1 MSTQVN
7 TPQSVFVWNDQVLF
21 ADFDN
26 HRVRKILPNGSTVT
40 IAGTGVAGYN
50 GDDQLAT
57 MAQLDYPCCV
67 FVSERGEV
75 YIGEDRRVRK
85 ILTNGNIVT
94 VAGTGDEGY
103 NGDSRLATDAWIVPF
118 GIFVSSDDEIYIAD
132 YGNHRIRKVLQNG
145 MIVTIAGTGV
155 EGYNEDNILA
165 INAQLSFPSGVFV
178 SDSN

>member
-1 MSTQVN
+1 M
-7 TPQSVFVWNDQVLF
+7 
-21 ADFDN
+21 
-26 HRVRKILPNGSTVT
+26 
-40 IAGTGVAGYN
+40 AGTGVVGYN
-50 GDDQLAT
+50 GDNQLAT
-57 MAQLDYPCCV
+57 NAHIRSSL
-67 FVSERGEV
+67 
-75 YIGEDRRVRK
+75 
-85 ILTNGNIVT
+85 
-94 VAGTGDEGY
+94 
-103 NGDSRLATDAWIVPF
+103 